1 MVLPVGDVNPTHR
14 RPYVTVLFLA
24 GNIAAFLLLQPR
36 GGCAEASFLFRWAA
50 IPRELLTLEPLGP
63 GQLRAAL
70 GDACAA
76 TVGDKNVLL
85 SAFSAMF
92 LHANLVHLA
101 GNMLYLWVFG
111 NNVEDR
117 LGHTRFAVF
126 YLGGGLVATYVFAVL
141 NAGTIVPLL
150 GASGAIAAV
159 LGAYLVL
166 YPRAAILTYAPFPL
180 YLLAPVVPGAR
191 IRSWWLFF
199 AIVTLPAWLVLGLWF
214 VLQVLAS
221 SNPAA
226 DGGVAYAAHAG
237 GFVAGIV
244 LLLLLDD
251 YRRRHGRQP
260 FHRTRRSGPYTVYG
274 R

>member
-1 MVLPVGDVNPTHR
+1 MVIPVGDVNPTR
-14 RPYVTVLFLA
+14 RIPFVTVLLIA
-24 GNIAAFLLLQPR
+24 ANIAAFVLLQPR

-50 IPRELLTLEPLGP
+50 IPTELLSFDALEPA
-63 GQLRAAL
+63 QLRAAL
-70 GDACAA
+70 GEACAA
-76 TVGDKNVLL
+76 TVGDKNVLV

-92 LHANLVHLA
+92 LHANLLHLG

-117 LGHTRFAVF
+117 LGHVRFVLF

-141 NAGTIVPLL
+141 NADTILPLL

-166 YPRAAILTYAPFPL
+166 YPRAAIMTYAPFPL
-180 YLLAPVVPGAR
+180 YLLAVIIPGAR
-191 IRSWWLFF
+191 IRGWFLLF
-199 AIVTLPAWLVLGLWF
+199 AIVSLPAWLVLGLWF
-214 VLQVLAS
+214 VLQVVSS

-244 LLLLLDD
+244 LLLFLDD

-260 FHRTRRSGPYTVYG
+260 FHRSRRDGPYVIYD

>member
-14 RPYVTVLFLA
+14 RPIVTVLFLGA
-24 GNIAAFLLLQPR
+24 NVAAFLLLQPK

-50 IPRELLTLEPLGP
+50 IPHELLTFEALGP
-63 GQLRAAL
+63 GELRAAL
-70 GDACAA
+70 GEACAA
-76 TVGDKNVLL
+76 TVGDKNVLV

-92 LHANLVHLA
+92 LHANLLHLG

-117 LGHTRFAVF
+117 LGHTRFVLF

-141 NAGTIVPLL
+141 NPGTIVPLL
-150 GASGAIAAV
+150 GASGAIAAI

-166 YPRAAILTYAPFPL
+166 YPRAAVMTYAPFPL
-180 YLLAPVVPGAR
+180 YLIAPLVPGAR
-191 IRSWWLFF
+191 IRGWFLLF
-199 AIVTLPAWLVLGLWF
+199 AIVSLPAWLVLGLWF

-226 DGGVAYAAHAG
+226 DGGVAYAAHTG
-237 GFVAGIV
+237 GFIAGIV
-244 LLLLLDD
+244 LLLFLDR
-251 YRRRHGRQP
+251 YRRTHGREP
-260 FHRTRRSGPYTVYG
+260 FHRSRRDGPYTVYG